1 MPGVSQRCRPSV
13 EAPALSATPD
23 PIWIDCEGS
32 RCPTHHTR
40 RLDIGICS
48 MCGELVGCYEDD
60 TAVHHKRKDIIAM
73 IERGDYATWESYPR

>member
-1 MPGVSQRCRPSV
+1 M
-13 EAPALSATPD
+13 PD

-32 RCPTHHTR
+32 RSRTHHTA

-60 TAVHHKRKDIIAM
+60 TAVPHKRKDIIAM
-73 IERGDYATWESYPR
+73 VERGDFV